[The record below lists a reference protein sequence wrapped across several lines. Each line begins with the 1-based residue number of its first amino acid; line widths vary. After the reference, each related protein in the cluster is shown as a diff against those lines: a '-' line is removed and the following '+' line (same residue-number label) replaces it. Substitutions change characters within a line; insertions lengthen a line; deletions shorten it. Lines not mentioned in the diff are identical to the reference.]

1 MKNLLLA
8 SLSLLLA
15 SPVSASDNNPAEE
28 KAVAAAVAAFN
39 QAAKAG
45 DAAKLGELLSED
57 LVYSHSS
64 GKSETKKECIA
75 GLVKGRPD
83 FRHGPNQIVRVYGR
97 AAYVRTELVAHNV
110 VDGQTT
116 ETPLIMLQ
124 VWAKDGGQWRM
135 VARHTTRLTPPK
147 S

>member
-1 MKNLLLA
+1 MKNLLLV

-15 SPVSASDNNPAEE
+15 SPAWASDHKPAEE

-45 DAAKLGELLSED
+45 DAAKLGELLSKD
-57 LVYSHSS
+57 LLYSHSS
-64 GKSETKKECIA
+64 GKSENKNECIA
-75 GLVKGRPD
+75 ALVKSRPD
-83 FRHGPNQIVRVYGR
+83 FRHRPNQIVRVYGR

-110 VDGQTT
+110 VDGQPT

-147 S
+147 P